1 MWYSGV
7 YIKEADQRLGDG
19 NIYEKIPNN
28 PASLIKTINTVLAKI
43 RKRGHLKR
51 ERLHYFV
58 MQDPQFGRFCFLS
71 KIYKDCI
78 MSQVDL

>member
-7 YIKEADQRLGDG
+7 YIKEADQHLGDG

-58 MQDPQFGRFCFLS
+58 MQDPKFARFCLLS
-71 KIYKDCI
+71 KIHKDCI